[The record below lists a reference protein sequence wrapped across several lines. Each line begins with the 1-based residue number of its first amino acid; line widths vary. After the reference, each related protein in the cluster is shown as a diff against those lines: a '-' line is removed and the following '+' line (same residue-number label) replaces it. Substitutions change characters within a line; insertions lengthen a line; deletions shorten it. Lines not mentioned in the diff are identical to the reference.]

1 MLNYEKNNFSEDYI
15 EMMKEIYYSNKEDIL
30 KRLIKEDFYDYYK
43 LLFLLDF
50 NFRSYYTDLYE
61 I

>member
-15 EMMKEIYYSNKEDIL
+15 EMMKEIYYSNKQDIL
-30 KRLIKEDFYDYYK
+30 KHLIKEDFYDYYK

>member
-1 MLNYEKNNFSEDYI
+1 
-15 EMMKEIYYSNKEDIL
+15 MMKEIYYSNKQDIL

>member
-15 EMMKEIYYSNKEDIL
+15 EMMKEIYYSNKQDIL

>member
-1 MLNYEKNNFSEDYI
+1 LLNYEKNNFSEDYI
-15 EMMKEIYYSNKEDIL
+15 EMMKEIYYSNKQDIL